1 MRKLSFALSLA
12 GIAGVAACTVVPPNA
27 GAVRTRAPDSATRR
41 VWHWEATVTPVEKIE
56 VPAPER
62 YTLELEPGGAA
73 LLRADCNRGRGS
85 YEIGD
90 GQIKLGP
97 IATTRMACPPGSLD
111 GRYLAD
117 LARVTTFFVEGGT
130 LYLEL
135 PMDSGTM
142 RFGRGK

>member
-1 MRKLSFALSLA
+1 
-12 GIAGVAACTVVPPNA
+12 
-27 GAVRTRAPDSATRR
+27 
-41 VWHWEATVTPVEKIE
+41 
-56 VPAPER
+56 
-62 YTLELEPGGAA
+62 
-73 LLRADCNRGRGS
+73 
-85 YEIGD
+85 
-90 GQIKLGP
+90 
-97 IATTRMACPPGSLD
+97 MACPPGSLD